1 MVHLLDFLQ
10 YGSMLLPK
18 VSIPNYISSLCWC
31 SAVEQFFNKKRDR
44 KTGNSVHLE
53 ANKMSKDITK
63 IKIKTIT
70 SENIKHEVK
79 TKTAPSD
86 ILRCKVEGTA
96 SEIVSPKTLLDS
108 SPFKKRKVF
117 EEKSRLGHSS
127 NSQKKK
133 EFNEKKELRQDDS
146 YNPTRKVTEVTERP
160 NAVSL

>member
-1 MVHLLDFLQ
+1 
-10 YGSMLLPK
+10 
-18 VSIPNYISSLCWC
+18 
-31 SAVEQFFNKKRDR
+31 VEQFFNKKRDK
-44 KTGNSVHLE
+44 KTGNSLHLE
-53 ANKMSKDITK
+53 TNKMSKDITK
-63 IKIKTIT
+63 IKIKTKT

-86 ILRCKVEGTA
+86 ILCSKVEGKA

-117 EEKSRLGHSS
+117 EEKSSLGHSS
-127 NSQKKK
+127 NSQKK
-133 EFNEKKELRQDDS
+133 EFNEKKELQQDDS

>member
-1 MVHLLDFLQ
+1 
-10 YGSMLLPK
+10 
-18 VSIPNYISSLCWC
+18 
-31 SAVEQFFNKKRDR
+31 
-44 KTGNSVHLE
+44 
-53 ANKMSKDITK
+53 MSKDITK
-63 IKIKTIT
+63 IKIKTKT

-86 ILRCKVEGTA
+86 ILRSKVEGKA

-117 EEKSRLGHSS
+117 EEKSSLGHSS
-127 NSQKKK
+127 NSQKK
-133 EFNEKKELRQDDS
+133 EFNEKKELQQDDS